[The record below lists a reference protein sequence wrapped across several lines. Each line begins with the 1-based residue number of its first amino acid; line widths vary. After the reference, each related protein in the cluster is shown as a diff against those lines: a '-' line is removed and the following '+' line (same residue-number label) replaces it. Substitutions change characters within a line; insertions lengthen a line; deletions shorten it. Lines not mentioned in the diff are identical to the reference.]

1 MRQGN
6 MGMKDKKIIELEN
19 VNFSYGETRVLS
31 NVNITVFEGD
41 MVSVLGPNGGG
52 KTTLLKLI
60 LGLLEPDSGS
70 VRIAGGPPRENL
82 RYLGYVPQYSK
93 FDDRFP
99 ITVREVVLTGRLR
112 KAFGFYSRED
122 RQAAEEALYEVGLQ
136 DYGSRPFQA
145 LSGGQRQRVL
155 IARALAGRPSVLLL
169 DEPTSNID
177 AAVGN
182 MLHKLLNELN
192 KNHTILLVTHDVG
205 FVNDLT
211 NRVFCVNNIVH
222 EHPADRLDTAL
233 VSAAYGNQMRLVRHD
248 INLEEQQ

>member
-1 MRQGN
+1 
-6 MGMKDKKIIELEN
+6 
-19 VNFSYGETRVLS
+19 
-31 NVNITVFEGD
+31 
-41 MVSVLGPNGGG
+41 
-52 KTTLLKLI
+52 
-60 LGLLEPDSGS
+60 
-70 VRIAGGPPRENL
+70 
-82 RYLGYVPQYSK
+82 
-93 FDDRFP
+93 
-99 ITVREVVLTGRLR
+99 
-112 KAFGFYSRED
+112 
-122 RQAAEEALYEVGLQ
+122 
-136 DYGSRPFQA
+136 
-145 LSGGQRQRVL
+145 
-155 IARALAGRPSVLLL
+155 VLLL

>member
-1 MRQGN
+1 ME
-6 MGMKDKKIIELEN
+6 DHKIIELHN
-19 VNFSYGETRVLS
+19 VSFGYSGTPVLS
-31 NVNITVFEGD
+31 NVNLTVHEGD
-41 MVSVLGPNGGG
+41 MVSMLGPNGGG

-60 LGLLEPDSGS
+60 LGLLEPNRGS
-70 VRIAGGPPRENL
+70 VRVAGGPPRENL
-82 RYLGYVPQYSK
+82 RYLGYVPQYSR
-93 FDDRFP
+93 FDEKFP
-99 ITVREVVLTGRLR
+99 ITLREVVLTGRLS
-112 KAFGFYSRED
+112 KPFGFYTRED
-122 RQAAEEALYEVGLQ
+122 REAAGEAIAEVGLE
-136 DYGSRPFQA
+136 DFKNRPFQA

-182 MLHKLLNELN
+182 MLHKLLRELN
-192 KNHTILLVTHDVG
+192 RNHTILLVTHDVG

-211 NRVFCVNNIVH
+211 NRVFCVNNVVH

-248 INLEEQQ
+248 INLEENL